1 MSGEDMEKKVAVL
14 ERRVDDLH
22 AWMRDLKT
30 AIQDSGKSNADAI
43 KELTKVVAELAGVV
57 AELAGMKSDH
67 ERHSNEINALRRR
80 QHEIGNEFG
89 RVSIMEVKVEQIKS
103 DVGVFRAFRED
114 VLRTLPNMQLASGW
128 VFKAS
133 LFIMA
138 GLGGVALLV
147 ILKGAAA

>member
-1 MSGEDMEKKVAVL
+1 MSDATDGERLAVV

-22 AWMRDLKT
+22 EWAKELKQ
-30 AIQDSGKSNADAI
+30 AIEDSAKSNAAAI
-43 KELTKVVAELAGVV
+43 AELTGVV
-57 AELAGMKSDH
+57 KELAGMKSDH
-67 ERHSNEINALRRR
+67 ERHSTEIGNLRRR
-80 QHEIGNEFG
+80 QHELGNEFG
-89 RVSIMEVKVEQIKS
+89 RVSVMEVKVEQIKS
-103 DVGVFRAFRED
+103 DVGLLSIFRED